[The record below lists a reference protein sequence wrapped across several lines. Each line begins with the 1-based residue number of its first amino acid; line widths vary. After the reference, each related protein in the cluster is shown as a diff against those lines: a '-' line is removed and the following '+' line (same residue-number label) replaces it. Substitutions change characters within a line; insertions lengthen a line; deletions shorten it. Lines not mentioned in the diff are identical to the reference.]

1 MANETKPINL
11 LPGKDN
17 AFLPQFLNWAL
28 TIGRLLI
35 ILVETLALG
44 TFLYRFTLDMKIVD
58 LHDQIK
64 AQSTIVQN
72 FAAQE
77 SVFRNLQARLDMA
90 KKYGTTNNTPK
101 LFQAIVEMGRGQITF
116 KNLLVATD
124 SIKIEAEAPT
134 AGRLSR
140 FTEKLKNY
148 PEIAEV
154 SVDKVE
160 TKTSSAVVT
169 VIISARVK
177 QNPNLQPPDAQTKQG
192 TAATDSSAGQP

>member
-1 MANETKPINL
+1 MANETKTINL
-11 LPGKDN
+11 LPGKDGG
-17 AFLPQFLNWAL
+17 FLPQFLNWAL

-35 ILVETLALG
+35 ILVETLALA

-64 AQSTIVQN
+64 SQSTIVQN

-77 SVFRNLQARLDMA
+77 AVFRNLQARLTLA
-90 KKYGTTNNTPK
+90 KTYSIANRTPQI
-101 LFQAIVEMGRGQITF
+101 FQDIVAMGRGQITF

-148 PEIAEV
+148 HDIAEV

-160 TKTSSAVVT
+160 TKTSSAIVT
-169 VIISARVK
+169 VIISARIK
-177 QNPNLQPPDAQTKQG
+177 PNPNAAPPDVQSTTTTPDAG
-192 TAATDSSAGQP
+192 AGQP

>member
-1 MANETKPINL
+1 MANETKTINL
-11 LPGKDN
+11 LPGKDGGI
-17 AFLPQFLNWAL
+17 LPQFLNWAL

-35 ILVETLALG
+35 ILVQTLALG

-77 SVFRNLQARLDMA
+77 AVFRNLQARLNLA
-90 KKYGTTNNTPK
+90 KTYSVANKTPK
-101 LFQAIVEMGRGQITF
+101 IFQDIVEMGRGQITF

-124 SIKIEAEAPT
+124 SIKVEAEAPT

-177 QNPNLQPPDAQTKQG
+177 PNPGALPPDAGNKQT
-192 TAATDSSAGQP
+192 TTTDVNAGQP